1 MHLSQRF
8 FLRDA
13 SADKSYAF
21 RKGAFSKPPLYSNFS
36 QFRRGMSP
44 IFLLIYPGSQI
55 YIAHQVNS
63 DERDKV
69 GHVPVV
75 LCLISEVLE
84 QQYSYHGCPDLTQFV
99 IRWLSSPLIPC
110 SPLQISRRDWQYAIW
125 QNNRAMRCV

>member
-1 MHLSQRF
+1 
-8 FLRDA
+8 
-13 SADKSYAF
+13 
-21 RKGAFSKPPLYSNFS
+21 
-36 QFRRGMSP
+36 MSP

-84 QQYSYHGCPDLTQFV
+84 QQYSYHGCPDLTQHGILV
-99 IRWLSSPLIPC
+99 C
-110 SPLQISRRDWQYAIW
+110 SDKGFDAQMLFLWS
-125 QNNRAMRCV
+125 